1 MHLFPAGIGLIV
13 LSQCFSVLAAAAAA
27 ASTVP
32 TGDDCIDN
40 PNYQTKL
47 GLTCAHH
54 NAWNCEGFASAGFDE
69 EEVDELL
76 TNCPVSCGTC
86 EGAAGQRQ
94 RQRRQ
99 QQQMTRRRELLRP
112 RVMEELKGRADI
124 VDVRRKNVQ
133 DEAPRDLQQQRE
145 ECVPGWGPLCQDD
158 PNYFSPQLELPCWS
172 HSVVD
177 CKALIN
183 VGLTELEVMDLVEH
197 CPCSC
202 NVECGTFTL
211 SPTPTPTESPTVT
224 VTERPTHRP
233 TMLPTMAPTAG
244 PTRSPT
250 IPPTPAPT
258 KTPTASPSARPS
270 SAPSAAP
277 TRTISSAPTS
287 PIIAV
292 PKADARIR
300 LPPQTQQEGDESGE
314 DGSVFSIYVIAGIAS
329 GGVAFIALAAILFA
343 KAGRGSRPQ
352 TKDTVAGSL
361 KAGQDGG
368 EGRKFRQDLE
378 WCKRY
383 EGQGPNKGYRSK
395 SSRPKQILRDDISM
409 ATKDIG
415 NVEVELERAALE
427 TIQRARQGKNH
438 KVRDVIGRTPSP
450 RSAKRNFCWYD
461 EERGQEHS
469 GEGNRDGRSGFGCI
483 GTSNWIPAMEAAE
496 SEVGR
501 SSTNTYIT
509 ESKTNTYL
517 QITFDETP
525 SLGSRLGP
533 VLNVSH
539 SGSNGSASR
548 KGTVHSR
555 NLDRKEELVYK
566 GSNKAGVSPEVE
578 AVRTISPEVEAAT
591 KNPAETGI
599 FSLLFGTKK
608 PKQQE
613 VAASVQDIDLEDGTP
628 AVPTVDTQLSGILR
642 GQGPPSGA
650 SHVYFGPQTKG
661 LASLAQASDL
671 RGQASLISESTVES
685 SRPSKDSKSTR
696 SDNPD
701 CFWNAVDAGS
711 KCIEET
717 ATCDRSKLLA
727 APSRLSAIPSSDT
740 TKDAVSVEAGV
751 ERQRQLSISTKSKSG
766 SISRSESNTV
776 TTKPSLT
783 TKTSSCSRTAVST
796 GLKSKRKPKAVP
808 APAPAPAPV
817 PASSTMKSK
826 RKPKAPAPAS
836 SSQNKSASRRN
847 SSTVGRGEGRVK
859 SSLRKGTKPR
869 AGRLIAHAT
878 PSDDKGIGT
887 NAFGIATEQTPMRM
901 QASIANTSEA
911 SVANNSG
918 RDASTGSFQPSQ
930 RELTRSHTKA
940 SVREKIKA
948 VRSTKT
954 KTKTKVESE
963 HTAHNPPV
971 QDIGPHVLTSVE
983 SGITTPTTIQP
994 DQSALMHLD
1003 NSPSYES
1010 TYGGK
1015 PRTSEKYTPKE
1026 REHRREDK
1034 ARSSSRRE
1042 DRPPRSSSR
1051 HRESSRD
1058 HHPADDRRRSRS
1070 RSRSGRQD
1078 EHPERRYRSRSRSHS
1093 RSQYH
1098 NDHDAEGRRQSRR
1111 RDDTRHRESSAKDQ
1125 HREKS
1130 VGVALFQPRLPF
1142 LDDSTLE

>member
-1 MHLFPAGIGLIV
+1 MYLFPAGIGLIV
-13 LSQCFSVLAAAAAA
+13 LSQCLSVLAAAAA

-124 VDVRRKNVQ
+124 VDVRRNNVQ
-133 DEAPRDLQQQRE
+133 DTAPRDLQQQRE

-177 CKALIN
+177 CKALLNI
-183 VGLTELEVMDLVEH
+183 GLTELEVMDLVEH

-211 SPTPTPTESPTVT
+211 SPTPPTESPTVT
-224 VTERPTHRP
+224 VTKSPTERPAHRP
-233 TMLPTMAPTAG
+233 TKLPTMAPTAGPSRSPTIPPTPAPTKTPTASPTTMAPTAG

-258 KTPTASPSARPS
+258 ETPTASPTTMAPTAGPTRSPTIPPTPAPTGTPTASPSAQPS
-270 SAPSAAP
+270 AAPSAAP
-277 TRTISSAPTS
+277 TRTTSSAPTS

-292 PKADARIR
+292 PKADARIG

-352 TKDTVAGSL
+352 TKDSVAGSL

-383 EGQGPNKGYRSK
+383 EGQGPNEGYRSE
-395 SSRPKQILRDDISM
+395 SSRPKQILRDDITM

-427 TIQRARQGKNH
+427 TIQRARQGKKH
-438 KVRDVIGRTPSP
+438 KVRDVIGRAPSP

-461 EERGQEHS
+461 EKCGQEHS

-483 GTSNWIPAMEAAE
+483 GTSHWIPAMEAAK
-496 SEVGR
+496 SEVDR
-501 SSTNTYIT
+501 SNTNTYIT
-509 ESKTNTYL
+509 D
-517 QITFDETP
+517 TFDETP
-525 SLGSRLGP
+525 NLGSRLGP

-555 NLDRKEELVYK
+555 NPDRKEELVYK
-566 GSNKAGVSPEVE
+566 GTNKAGVSPEVE
-578 AVRTISPEVEAAT
+578 AVCTISPEVEAAT
-591 KNPAETGI
+591 ENPAETGF
-599 FSLLFGTKK
+599 FSFLYGTKK

-642 GQGPPSGA
+642 GQGSPSGA
-650 SHVYFGPQTKG
+650 SHVSFGPQTKG

-685 SRPSKDSKSTR
+685 SRPSKDSKSIR

-711 KCIEET
+711 TCIEKT
-717 ATCDRSKLLA
+717 ATCDRSTLLA

-751 ERQRQLSISTKSKSG
+751 ERQLSGSTKSKSG

-776 TTKPSLT
+776 AT
-783 TKTSSCSRTAVST
+783 
-796 GLKSKRKPKAVP
+796 
-808 APAPAPAPV
+808 
-817 PASSTMKSK
+817 
-826 RKPKAPAPAS
+826 
-836 SSQNKSASRRN
+836 SRR
-847 SSTVGRGEGRVK
+847 
-859 SSLRKGTKPR
+859 
-869 AGRLIAHAT
+869 
-878 PSDDKGIGT
+878 
-887 NAFGIATEQTPMRM
+887 F
-901 QASIANTSEA
+901 
-911 SVANNSG
+911 
-918 RDASTGSFQPSQ
+918 
-930 RELTRSHTKA
+930 
-940 SVREKIKA
+940 
-948 VRSTKT
+948 
-954 KTKTKVESE
+954 
-963 HTAHNPPV
+963 
-971 QDIGPHVLTSVE
+971 
-983 SGITTPTTIQP
+983 
-994 DQSALMHLD
+994 
-1003 NSPSYES
+1003 
-1010 TYGGK
+1010 
-1015 PRTSEKYTPKE
+1015 
-1026 REHRREDK
+1026 
-1034 ARSSSRRE
+1034 SSR
-1042 DRPPRSSSR
+1042 
-1051 HRESSRD
+1051 
-1058 HHPADDRRRSRS
+1058 
-1070 RSRSGRQD
+1070 
-1078 EHPERRYRSRSRSHS
+1078 Y
-1093 RSQYH
+1093 
-1098 NDHDAEGRRQSRR
+1098 
-1111 RDDTRHRESSAKDQ
+1111 
-1125 HREKS
+1125 
-1130 VGVALFQPRLPF
+1130 
-1142 LDDSTLE
+1142 